1 MRASGCSA
9 ASARVS
15 MRAISALA
23 IGGMLAAG
31 IPAVAAAEEPSAAP
45 TPVAIDGAYSFTSLG
60 DIAETWDHQTTLS
73 ADGMVSAG
81 RPLAVGGVDEY
92 PSDDALMAID
102 TVSGERR
109 VLSGEDPDGYSP
121 VSIHCVILSAD
132 GSTAAF
138 AGGPTVLSRLAP
150 DVEGVNTA
158 SWGYVTDVQTGTI
171 RALPLPDLAHRGDAG
186 GDDVCPLAISADGQT
201 VVFSLWTTVFIAVMG
216 PGDPV
221 VSPLISGIDEDS
233 PPAASLSTDGT
244 RLLVDGESRE
254 WSSETGEIKRVA
266 LYDITTGV
274 DELWSTT
281 AGIQSRFTMS
291 PDGAKVAWAEESIV
305 GDDARQG
312 AVLRDVAS
320 GSETRITVREGWEF
334 AGDFL
339 RLGFVAFSGDGEGLF
354 ITDLEYL
361 HRYDVAEGS
370 LELVADATAASA
382 PVRPSTPTRRES
394 SSSRP
399 TNTARGASMPMAGED
414 TPPNLLGFPR
424 LASGGG
430 GRMASLRPAARG
442 TTARTAPPTPPTL
455 PR

>member
-1 MRASGCSA
+1 M
-9 ASARVS
+9 
-15 MRAISALA
+15 
-23 IGGMLAAG
+23 
-31 IPAVAAAEEPSAAP
+31 
-45 TPVAIDGAYSFTSLG
+45 
-60 DIAETWDHQTTLS
+60 DHGL
-73 ADGMVSAG
+73 
-81 RPLAVGGVDEY
+81 
-92 PSDDALMAID
+92 
-102 TVSGERR
+102 
-109 VLSGEDPDGYSP
+109 
-121 VSIHCVILSAD
+121 
-132 GSTAAF
+132 
-138 AGGPTVLSRLAP
+138 
-150 DVEGVNTA
+150 
-158 SWGYVTDVQTGTI
+158 
-171 RALPLPDLAHRGDAG
+171 HR
-186 GDDVCPLAISADGQT
+186 
-201 VVFSLWTTVFIAVMG
+201 
-216 PGDPV
+216 
-221 VSPLISGIDEDS
+221 DEDS

-382 PVRPSTPTRRES
+382 PVRPRTPTRRES

-414 TPPNLLGFPR
+414 TPPTYW
-424 LASGGG
+424 ASPDSPPEGEGD
-430 GRMASLRPAARG
+430 ASLRPAARG